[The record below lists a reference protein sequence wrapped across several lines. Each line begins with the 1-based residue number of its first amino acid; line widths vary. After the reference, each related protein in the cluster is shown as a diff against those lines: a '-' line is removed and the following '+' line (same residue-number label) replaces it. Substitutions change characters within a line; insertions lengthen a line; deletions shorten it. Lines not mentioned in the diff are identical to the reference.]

1 MRISRRALIHS
12 SALTLPAL
20 AFAQPKADTPI
31 GRLRSRKGEA
41 VPITIEE
48 RKARQEKARQLMKQ
62 HGIAAICLSGGTSLS
77 YFSNVRWGNSERLF
91 TMVIPVKG
99 EPFYVAPSFE
109 EERAREQIA
118 TGPGGK
124 DPRVLVWHEDAD
136 PYILVAKGLKEKG
149 ITSGKIG
156 VEEKVPF
163 VFSDGIAR
171 ATGGMTITSATPVT
185 AGCRVVKSPAE
196 IALMR
201 LASSVTL
208 AAYEAAYLSMREG
221 MTQFEF
227 GALVAAAHQQQGFVG
242 HAGIQIGE
250 FSALPHGSA
259 KPQVL
264 REGTILL
271 MDGGCTVE
279 GYQSDISR
287 TFVMGKPSGKM
298 RQVFDFVLQAQT
310 AALKAAKPGV
320 PCGDVDAA
328 ARKVIED
335 AGYGPGYKYFTHR
348 VGHGMGMDGHE
359 WPYLV
364 KDNKLPLAP
373 NMTFSDEPGIYIPG
387 EFGVRLEDDMLITE
401 TGAELLT
408 PQSPAID
415 RPFAVA

>member
-1 MRISRRALIHS
+1 MLISRRALFP
-12 SALTLPAL
+12 TLAGA
-20 AFAQPKADTPI
+20 AFAQPAPDSPI
-31 GRLRSRKGEA
+31 GRLRNRKAEA

-48 RKARQEKARQLMKQ
+48 RKARQEKARRLMSQ
-62 HGIAAICLSGGTSLS
+62 HGLAAICLSGGTSLN

-91 TMVIPVKG
+91 TMVIPAKG
-99 EPFYVAPSFE
+99 EPFFVSPSFE

-124 DPRVLVWHEDAD
+124 DPRVLVWDEDAD
-136 PYILVAKGLKEKG
+136 PYVLVAKGLKEKG

-163 VFSDGIAR
+163 VFSDGIAK
-171 ATGGMTITSATPVT
+171 ATGGMTVVSATPVT

-221 MTQFEF
+221 MTQIEF
-227 GALVAAAHQQQGFVG
+227 GALVSAAHQKQGFNGYASV
-242 HAGIQIGE
+242 QTGE
-250 FSALPHGSA
+250 YSALPHGSA

-279 GYQSDISR
+279 GYQSDLSR
-287 TFVMGKPSGKM
+287 TFVMGKPTDKM
-298 RQVFDFVLQAQT
+298 RRIFDFVLKAQT

-320 PCGDVDAA
+320 RCGDVDAA

-348 VGHGMGMDGHE
+348 VGHGIGMDMHE

-373 NMTFSDEPGIYIPG
+373 GMTFSDEPGIYLPG
-387 EFGVRLEDDMLITE
+387 EFGVRLEDDLLITE
-401 TGAELLT
+401 TGGELLT
-408 PQSPAID
+408 PQSPSID
-415 RPFAVA
+415 RPFARN